1 MAAETVR
8 TSLRLDRTTHERAMF
23 WAQRVSARDG
33 IKTSFNDF
41 VASAI
46 ENEIARLS
54 GAEIDADH
62 ILTARINQLTDA
74 IKSMQSEL
82 RSMSTTNTVFAQL
95 IDMARGDN
103 VLMDAGV
110 DDDGELDGV

>member
-23 WAQRVSARDG
+23 WAQRSSVSSG

-62 ILTARINQLTDA
+62 ILTGRINQLTDA
-74 IKSMQSEL
+74 IKAMQSEL
-82 RSMSTTNTVFAQL
+82 RSMSTTNTVFSQL
-95 IDMARGDN
+95 IDMARGDS

-110 DDDGELDGV
+110 DDDGEIDGV